1 MIVPSAPTVLAL
13 DLGATSG
20 RAAIGRFDG
29 RHLSVEEVYRFPN
42 DPVQLG
48 DRFHWDILRLY
59 HETKQA
65 LLAGHH
71 ASQGALTSFG
81 IDGWGLDF
89 GLLDR
94 NDELIGNPYHYRDTQ
109 AATAMEPIWSIVPK
123 RDIFARTGIQFL
135 SLNTLYQLA
144 AIRSRNPELLDR
156 ATTLL
161 QIPDLLRFFLTGE
174 RTSEYT
180 NASTTQMLSLTTS
193 DWDRDLLER
202 LSLPSALLQPIVQAP
217 TDGGNLCPSLQAE
230 LGLPAL
236 NATVVGEH
244 DTASAVAAIPAEGE
258 FAYLSCGTWS
268 LLGTE
273 LAEPIADQR
282 AFAWNFTNEG
292 GLDGTYRLLKN
303 ITGLWLIESC
313 RRAWAVTGEPLSF
326 AEMIAAGDAAT
337 PFVSLIDPDAP
348 AFANPPSMPIAIQEW
363 CRTSRQPVPHTQ
375 GALVRCIHES
385 LALAFRYVLER
396 VEILSGRRFSGLH
409 LVGGGVHNTTLCQY
423 TANALGRPVW
433 AGPAEATTIGNIV
446 VQLINTGE
454 IGSLSEARQI
464 VRASFPVQTYEPTEV
479 SAWDDAFQRFVRL
492 LETPSS
498 DAPEAR
504 EEQR

>member
-1 MIVPSAPTVLAL
+1 MTVLAL

-29 RHLSVEEVYRFPN
+29 NTLSVEEVYRFPN

-48 DRFHWDILRLY
+48 DRFHWDVLRLY

-65 LLAGHH
+65 LCAAYH
-71 ASQGALTSFG
+71 AAPDDLTSFG

-94 NDELIGNPYHYRDTQ
+94 DDELIGNPYHYRDTQ
-109 AATAMEPIWSIVPK
+109 AASAMESVWSIVPK
-123 RDIFARTGIQFL
+123 REIYTRTGIQFI

-144 AIRSRNPELLDR
+144 AIRGRNPALLDR

-161 QIPDLLRFFLTGE
+161 QIPDLLRFFLTGD

-180 NASTTQMLSLTTS
+180 NASTTQMLSLS
-193 DWDRDLLER
+193 AHDWDRELLDR
-202 LSLPSALLQPIVQAP
+202 LSVPTGFLQPIVHAP
-217 TDGGNLCPSLQAE
+217 APGGTLRPSVQSE
-230 LGLPAL
+230 LGLPPIT
-236 NATVVGEH
+236 ATVVGEH
-244 DTASAVAAIPAEGE
+244 DTASAVAAIPATGD

-273 LAEPIADQR
+273 VSAPVVDER

-313 RRAWAVTGEPLSF
+313 RRAWVVTGESLSF
-326 AEMIAAGDAAT
+326 AEILAAGETAP
-337 PFVSLIDPDAP
+337 PFTSLIDPDAP
-348 AFANPPSMPIAIQEW
+348 AFVNPSAMPLAIQEW
-363 CRTSRQPVPHTQ
+363 CRAAGQPVPKTR

-385 LALAFRYVLER
+385 LALAFRHVLDR
-396 VEILSGRRFSGLH
+396 VELLTGRRFGGLH
-409 LVGGGVHNTTLCQY
+409 LVGGGVRNTTLCQY
-423 TANALGRPVW
+423 TANAIGRPVW
-433 AGPAEATTIGNIV
+433 AGPAEATTIGNILI
-446 VQLINTGE
+446 QLINTGD
-454 IGSLSEARQI
+454 IGNLREARQI
-464 VRASFPVQTYEPTEV
+464 VRSSFPTQTYEPTDTN
-479 SAWDDAFQRFVRL
+479 AWDDAFQRFVPL
-492 LETPSS
+492 LGSEPQTPS
-498 DAPEAR
+498 DAPKR
-504 EEQR
+504 QEEQA